1 MFSRASLY
9 EVRALMVAL
18 LLEESLLP
26 LGVSLL
32 LLTMLLREVLLV
44 VFRVLVRRVVV
55 AWRVGLC

>member
-1 MFSRASLY
+1 MFSRAFLY
-9 EVRALMVAL
+9 EVRALMVTL

>member
-1 MFSRASLY
+1 
-9 EVRALMVAL
+9 MVTL

-44 VFRVLVRRVVV
+44 VLRVLVRRVVV

>member
-1 MFSRASLY
+1 
-9 EVRALMVAL
+9 MVTL